1 MKNTIIIVAIIS
13 TGVMSGIFFTWTNAV
28 KPGIGT
34 LNNISYLTAFKAMNK
49 VILNPLF
56 YIVFILPV
64 LMIPISAYMC
74 YGSPNFYVFKLLFA
88 TTLIYLFGVF
98 IVTINGNIPINELL
112 ENIDLQKIP
121 ETELS
126 SLRENIETKWNNF
139 NLIRTISSFI
149 SFSLLVFCLFK
160 YYE

>member
-13 TGVMSGIFFTWTNAV
+13 TGIMSGIFFTWTNAV

-64 LMIPISAYMC
+64 LMIPISAYMS

-112 ENIDLQKIP
+112 ENTDLQKIS

>member
-1 MKNTIIIVAIIS
+1 MKNIIIIVAIIS
-13 TGVMSGIFFTWTNAV
+13 TGIMSGIFFTWTNAV
-28 KPGIGT
+28 KPGIGM

-49 VILNPLF
+49 AILNPLF
-56 YIVFILPV
+56 YITFFLPV
-64 LMIPISAYMC
+64 LTMPISAYMN
-74 YGSPNFYVFKLLFA
+74 YGSPNFYVFKLLLA
-88 TTLIYLFGVF
+88 STLIYLFGVF
-98 IVTINGNIPINELL
+98 MVTINGNIPINELL
-112 ENIDLQKIP
+112 ENIDLQKIT

-126 SLRENIETKWNNF
+126 SLRENIEPKWNNF

>member
-1 MKNTIIIVAIIS
+1 
-13 TGVMSGIFFTWTNAV
+13 
-28 KPGIGT
+28 
-34 LNNISYLTAFKAMNK
+34 MNK

-64 LMIPISAYMC
+64 LMIPISAYMS

-112 ENIDLQKIP
+112 ENTDLQKIS